1 MNLKRAPTEKLKES
15 FNKYASLDIKGEK
28 LMTSEDFVRRILGLF
43 PDENHNEVNREYT
56 FIV

>member
-1 MNLKRAPTEKLKES
+1 MNLKRAPTEKLKEI
-15 FNKYASLDIKGEK
+15 FNKYASLDVKGEK
-28 LMTSEDFVRRILGLF
+28 LMTSEDFVRRFLGLF